1 MKKYIRIYY
10 VEHTWRAELG
20 WNDDSTRPPQ
30 SVHPSSSTTRLG
42 TGNVTRVGTEN
53 ELWIYW
59 SFILYLYSRFSSL
72 SLFLLSQV
80 DAACTSSSWLLFSFL
95 ISKLPVCWPSRRK
108 GSSSMWKMWRCLLL
122 LRDQLLLLQEIYRF
136 LFISWFYSSIEL
148 GTGWTRREINPEWK
162 RYTNDKFQLWINFL
176 LISPPFRANHLFR
189 PAEKGSASIEKNSLS
204 IIGNTSYAQVLW
216 TGRSIGPSESR
227 KFFFLFCRRKM
238 LRAMKHYIDRSD
250 SALAWHSRTRQTSRG
265 YLATLNPFNKTTDAV
280 TKRHI
285 SAS

>member
-1 MKKYIRIYY
+1 MNKYIRIYY
-10 VEHTWRAELG
+10 EFNYILLHTWRAELG
-20 WNDDSTRPPQ
+20 WNDDSTPPPQ
-30 SVHPSSSTTRLG
+30 SVQPAAPPASERETWLESVRKMNYGYTGALFSTFTADFPL
-42 TGNVTRVGTEN
+42 
-53 ELWIYW
+53 
-59 SFILYLYSRFSSL
+59 SL

-108 GSSSMWKMWRCLLL
+108 GSSSMWKMWRCLLP

-136 LFISWFYSSIEL
+136 LFISGFYSSIEL

-162 RYTNDKFQLWINFL
+162 RYTNDKVLLWINFL

-238 LRAMKHYIDRSD
+238 LRAMKHYVDRSN
-250 SALAWHSRTRQTSRG
+250 SALTCMALTHTANVPRVPRDPESVQ
-265 YLATLNPFNKTTDAV
+265 
-280 TKRHI
+280 
-285 SAS
+285 